1 MKFPKFLVDRYTEP
15 VSSGEP
21 ICVLCG
27 HLRPNNGGAAA
38 FCGHLRFHSIAT
50 STLLSEIQS
59 LKTESTH
66 QSPLKADVA
75 IVGAGVAGLAA
86 MRELERRG
94 IRTHVLEA
102 RDRIGGR
109 IHTIRDPRVPHP
121 IELGAEFVHGEAAEV
136 VDLARDAGLLMY
148 AVEGERW
155 RSRGGRLSRLEDFW
169 ERLHTVMR
177 HLDAE
182 KRDRSFAQF
191 LADAP
196 GGRSAADARAL
207 ARDFVEGFHA
217 ADTSRISANALADG
231 GSPSEDAT
239 EQRQMRILDGYDR
252 VSASLAH
259 DFRDRITTSASVER
273 IEWAGNGVEL
283 TVRRSDATSATV
295 TARGAIITVPLGVLL
310 ASPGEPGTITFS
322 PAVGVV
328 DRLRNRL
335 TMGSVVRIAFLFRER
350 WWTERIEAVPRDQ
363 SLESMTFLHGDTG
376 DVRVWWSLHPV
387 QAPVMIGWV
396 GGPAAARLAG
406 RSTGEIE
413 DRAIKALAANL
424 RVSPRRIASRVEAC
438 WTHDWQTD
446 PFSRGAYSY
455 ALVGGAGAAST
466 LAHPVKSML
475 WFAGEAADVEGRT
488 GTVHGA
494 IGSGRRAAR
503 SVIRALERDARPF

>member
-1 MKFPKFLVDRYTEP
+1 
-15 VSSGEP
+15 
-21 ICVLCG
+21 
-27 HLRPNNGGAAA
+27 
-38 FCGHLRFHSIAT
+38 
-50 STLLSEIQS
+50 
-59 LKTESTH
+59 
-66 QSPLKADVA
+66 
-75 IVGAGVAGLAA
+75 
-86 MRELERRG
+86 MRALEERG
-94 IRTHVLEA
+94 IRTRVLEA

-109 IHTIRDPRVPHP
+109 IHTIRDSRVPHP

-136 VDLARDAGLLMY
+136 VGLARDAGLLMY

-155 RSRGGRLSRLEDFW
+155 RSRGGRLTRLEDFW

-177 HLDAE
+177 HLDGE

-191 LADAP
+191 LDDAP
-196 GGRSAADARAL
+196 GGRRAADARAL
-207 ARDFVEGFHA
+207 AREFVEGFHA
-217 ADTSRISANALADG
+217 AAASRISANALADG

-252 VSASLAH
+252 VPQRIAR
-259 DFRDRITTSASVER
+259 DFEDRVTTNAVVER
-273 IEWAGNGVEL
+273 IEWGDAGVDL
-283 TVRRSDATSATV
+283 TVRRSDATSLMV
-295 TARGAIITVPLGVLL
+295 TARAALITVPLGVLL
-310 ASPGEPGTITFS
+310 APPGEGGEIAFS
-322 PAVGVV
+322 PPLDIL
-328 DRLRNRL
+328 DRIRNRL

-350 WWTERIEAVPRDQ
+350 WWTERIEAIPRDG
-363 SLESMTFLHGDTG
+363 SLESMTFLHGDSG

-413 DRAIKALAANL
+413 DGAIKALAANL
-424 RVSPRRIASRVEAC
+424 RVSRRRVASQVEAC
-438 WTHDWQTD
+438 WTHDWQAD

-455 ALVGGAGAAST
+455 ALVGGADAAST
-466 LAHPVKSML
+466 LARPVKGTL
-475 WFAGEAADVEGRT
+475 WFAGEAADAEGRT